1 MVTIYDALFVGT
13 ITIGTK
19 AKYQKTKK
27 KKKKINCADGLEG
40 SCAHI
45 NNMNGLAFNGQM

>member
-13 ITIGTK
+13 ITIGTNTN
-19 AKYQKTKK
+19 TKK
-27 KKKKINCADGLEG
+27 PKKKKINCADGLEG